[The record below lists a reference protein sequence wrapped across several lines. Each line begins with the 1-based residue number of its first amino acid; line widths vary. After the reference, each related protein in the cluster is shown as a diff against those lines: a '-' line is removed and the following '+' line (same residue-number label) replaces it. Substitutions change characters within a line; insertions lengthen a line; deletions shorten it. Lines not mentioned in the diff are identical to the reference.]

1 MQKVLK
7 IMVTEKMMNEQ
18 RILVAADESEESMLA
33 LSWCLTN
40 LFLEETLI
48 LLWPD
53 LSLHFIVRVPVFWRC
68 GSHGKYG
75 KDLAMSVMRRA
86 QSICSKFNSNIKV
99 ETKAGSGD
107 AKEVICAT
115 VKKLEADMLVIGS
128 HNYGFLKRTLVGSV
142 SNYCSKHVK
151 CPTVVVKQPKNEK
164 LVEI

>member
-1 MQKVLK
+1 
-7 IMVTEKMMNEQ
+7 MVPHQPFSRRNINT
-18 RILVAADESEESMLA
+18 I
-33 LSWCLTN
+33 
-40 LFLEETLI
+40 LFLLCVN
-48 LLWPD
+48 PP
-53 LSLHFIVRVPVFWRC
+53 PVYSSIGATGFLFS
-68 GSHGKYG
+68 GDVEAMEKYG
-75 KDLAMSVMRRA
+75 QDLAMSVMRRA

>member
-53 LSLHFIVRVPVFWRC
+53 LSL
-68 GSHGKYG
+68 
-75 KDLAMSVMRRA
+75 
-86 QSICSKFNSNIKV
+86 
-99 ETKAGSGD
+99 
-107 AKEVICAT
+107 VI
-115 VKKLEADMLVIGS
+115 L
-128 HNYGFLKRTLVGSV
+128 
-142 SNYCSKHVK
+142 
-151 CPTVVVKQPKNEK
+151 
-164 LVEI
+164 

>member
-1 MQKVLK
+1 MCQSS
-7 IMVTEKMMNEQ
+7 T
-18 RILVAADESEESMLA
+18 
-33 LSWCLTN
+33 CL
-40 LFLEETLI
+40 FF
-48 LLWPD
+48 
-53 LSLHFIVRVPVFWRC
+53 HRCHRVPVFWRC